1 MAIDVGSF
9 LLAMLAGLSTGMVLF
24 LAAVGLTL
32 VFGVLDVLN
41 FAHGSLYMLG
51 AYFTFFLV
59 SAKGGVLG
67 IFGGNF
73 WVAVLVS
80 AIAVAIIGAIIE
92 RFIIRPVYDQD
103 HTFQLL
109 LTFALVL
116 VLDNGARILFGT
128 SYRSVSVP
136 ESLAFQVQIF
146 GRGFPAYSL
155 FIIVAGGIAAIG
167 MLLLFEKTR
176 IGKIVRAASEDREM
190 ADALGINVPAV
201 FTLVFL
207 FGAALAGLAGG
218 LAAPQQSVTP
228 SLGEHI
234 IIDAFI
240 IVVIGGMGSFSGA
253 FVGALL
259 IGLTESLAFVL
270 IPQFEPM
277 IPFALMAVVIILRP
291 AGLFGETRP

>member
-1 MAIDVGSF
+1 MAELMSIF
-9 LLAMLAGLSTGMVLF
+9 LAMLAGLSTGMVLF

-51 AYFTFFLV
+51 AYFTFFIV
-59 SAKGGVLG
+59 SAQDGILS
-67 IFGGNF
+67 IFGGSF
-73 WVAVLVS
+73 WVAVIVS
-80 AIAVAIIGAIIE
+80 AIAVAIVGAVIE
-92 RFIIRPVYDQD
+92 RFIIRPIYEQD
-103 HTFQLL
+103 HIFQLL

-116 VLDNGARILFGT
+116 VLDNGARILYGT

-136 ESLAFQVQIF
+136 EVLAFQVQIA

-155 FIIVAGGIAAIG
+155 FLIVAGGAAAVG

-176 IGKIVRAASEDREM
+176 IGKIVRASSEDREM

-218 LAAPQQSVTP
+218 LAAPQQSITP
-228 SLGEHI
+228 SMGEHI

-240 IVVIGGMGSFSGA
+240 IVVIGGMGSFGGA

-259 IGLTESLAFVL
+259 IGLTESLAFIVVPRL
-270 IPQFEPM
+270 QPM
-277 IPFALMAVVIILRP
+277 IPFALMAVIIIIRP
-291 AGLFGETRP
+291 AGLFGETKP